1 MWTYKTTYQ
10 ELLSKNYKRTKYKTI
25 NAQNIIY
32 NESWFRVF
40 PSSNT
45 HCFSNIF
52 YGYPH
57 SSKNMRKQTLK
68 CIWTTCKL
76 LWNSVAQNPD
86 IFSDE
91 AQRSSQLL
99 LWWPIKKLV
108 LIWWSYKWFTFQVLR
123 DPQQMSY

>member
-10 ELLSKNYKRTKYKTI
+10 ELLSKYYKRTKCKSI

-45 HCFSNIF
+45 HCFSNTF
-52 YGYPH
+52 YGYSH

-68 CIWTTCKL
+68 CIWTTFKL

-108 LIWWSYKWFTFQVLR
+108 LIWWSYKWFTLHVLR
-123 DPQQMSY
+123 DPQQMGY